1 MGGGG
6 RAGGWSRCSHG
17 RLEGWQVVLEML
29 GFEKS
34 RLFVRACVCGGG
46 EMRNLRPAL
55 APRDGWVTLVPLGA
69 RARAATHVHCPDQP
83 PAVPEKTERH
93 FD

>member
-1 MGGGG
+1 MVEVQS
-6 RAGGWSRCSHG
+6 RKAGGWQ
-17 RLEGWQVVLEML
+17 LVLEMR

-69 RARAATHVHCPDQP
+69 REGRDPRPLPGPAPSRA
-83 PAVPEKTERH
+83 EETERH